1 MSLAFTAQCFG
12 AITMMC
18 THYQNDIGPL
28 HQLWCQRLRTVAVEI
43 NALFQ
48 RHKQCAVRCRRS
60 MVCIRASAARRHAGH
75 VTFRKQCARD
85 AFGEWTTAGVTR
97 ADKKNVQG
105 PVRLS
110 GIADKVGHSI
120 AQLGGRVN
128 AGANNARATTRAI
141 HHG

>member
-12 AITMMC
+12 AITMRC

-28 HQLWCQRLRTVAVEI
+28 HQLWCQGLRTVAVEI

-60 MVCIRASAARRHAGH
+60 MVCICSSAAHGH
-75 VTFRKQCARD
+75 TRYVTLRNQCTGD

-97 ADKKNVQG
+97 ADKKNVQRS
-105 PVRLS
+105 VRLS
-110 GIADKVGHSI
+110 GIADKVGHAI

-128 AGANNARATTRAI
+128 AGANHARATTRAI